1 MKEKSEEK
9 HLREGNISLVL
20 DSYNEI
26 FSDFDPRPSA
36 ERGLSIDFLDECR
49 RALREGEGGVE
60 LRLLIPK
67 NKRESKEEVIIKR
80 RLKAHFTKHVLEK
93 QKEVKKIRLNGS
105 LLIGLGIVM
114 MFVSYLVYSEI
125 LFAGREI
132 LKNIALIITEPA
144 GWFLFW
150 IGGEKFVYKVKEIL
164 PDYVFYKKMYESEIS
179 FHNY

>member
-1 MKEKSEEK
+1 MKEEEEEK

-36 ERGLSIDFLDECR
+36 ERGISVDFLEECR
-49 RALREGEGGVE
+49 RALREREGGAE

-67 NKRESKEEVIIKR
+67 NKRNTKEEAVIKR
-80 RLKAHFTKHVLEK
+80 RLKAHFTKHVIER
-93 QKEVKKIRLNGS
+93 QKEVNKIRRNGVY
-105 LLIGLGIVM
+105 LIILGVAM
-114 MFVSYLVYSEI
+114 MFVSYLVYSGL
-125 LFAGREI
+125 LFPDAEI
-132 LKNIALIITEPA
+132 LKNIVLVVTEPA

-164 PDYVFYKKMYESEIS
+164 PDYMFYKKMYESEVS